1 MEYERLLSACE
12 ELAQLRRNRQRHFL
26 AEDGL
31 YIGQPA
37 MLEYIRSHPGCTQK
51 DMADEAHVTAA
62 SIAVSFKRLEN
73 AGFIHRRTDTSDTRC
88 NRVYITE
95 AGERALKSCVQH
107 FQTLND
113 RMLAGINEED
123 AAILQKCVNQMLHNM
138 QLPPETEIEK

>member
-1 MEYERLLSACE
+1 MDYGRLLSACE
-12 ELAQLRRNRQRHFL
+12 ELAQLHRNRQRHFL

-73 AGFIHRRTDTSDTRC
+73 AGFIYRRADTSDTRC

-95 AGERALKSCVQH
+95 AGERALNSCALH
-107 FQTLND
+107 FQSLND
-113 RMLAGINEED
+113 RMLDGISDEE
-123 AAILQKCVNQMLHNM
+123 AIILQKCVERMLYNM
-138 QLPPETEIEK
+138 QIRPETEIEK